1 MGSLVSFL
9 FKITIII
16 LTRRKINFT
25 ADSGGPR
32 LGTEIL
38 YEMQK
43 NLVNMSKNLVIK
55 AGIVSTIIIAL
66 IMSARFLGFGELI
79 AEIFQQMLSWIEDWG
94 YWGVIIFIL
103 MYVSTTIFLI
113 PGVILTLGAGFI
125 FGVVKGTI
133 LVSIASTLG
142 ATAAFLI
149 GRYFATIWVMQQIES
164 QPKFKAINEAVAKN
178 GWKIVG
184 LTRLS
189 PIFPFIFL
197 NYAFSVTQ
205 VSLKDYI
212 LASWIGMMPGTLLY
226 VYCGSLAKNL
236 ASLNA
241 SIEVPIWLQLLG
253 FIATISVTVYITKIA
268 QKALEN
274 QIEKQP
280 NTPN

>member
-1 MGSLVSFL
+1 M
-9 FKITIII
+9 
-16 LTRRKINFT
+16 
-25 ADSGGPR
+25 
-32 LGTEIL
+32 
-38 YEMQK
+38 
-43 NLVNMSKNLVIK
+43 
-55 AGIVSTIIIAL
+55 
-66 IMSARFLGFGELI
+66 
-79 AEIFQQMLSWIEDWG
+79 
-94 YWGVIIFIL
+94 
-103 MYVSTTIFLI
+103 
-113 PGVILTLGAGFI
+113 GAGFI

-149 GRYFATIWVMQQIES
+149 GRYFARIWVAQQIES
-164 QPKFKAINEAVAKN
+164 QPKFKAIDEAVAKN